1 MLFFKDCPIFN
12 FQTLGN
18 SIFSGCPLLEQM
30 IIQFIN
36 ILNYYEKAYEN
47 GNKHVSSILGNIHQ
61 YCLGVEKNKDKAKNY
76 FRINKKKN
84 YWCFLIPLC

>member
-1 MLFFKDCPIFN
+1 
-12 FQTLGN
+12 
-18 SIFSGCPLLEQM
+18 M
-30 IIQFIN
+30 IILFIN

-61 YCLGVEKNKDKAKNY
+61 YGLGVEKNKDKAKNY
-76 FRINKKKN
+76 FRINKKGK